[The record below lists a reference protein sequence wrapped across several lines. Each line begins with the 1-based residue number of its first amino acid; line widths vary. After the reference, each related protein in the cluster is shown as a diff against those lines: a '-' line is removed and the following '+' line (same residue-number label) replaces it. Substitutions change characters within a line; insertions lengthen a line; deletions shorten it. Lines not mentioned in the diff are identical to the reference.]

1 MLGNLLRLLLMHA
14 VVGSLVCRGGCR
26 PLTPSSLPCQV
37 SGAPKPDDSEPSVG
51 DPVLAGE
58 EGFLAELATAPI
70 RIRGIEEGL
79 EVGTDT
85 HVDVAVRHRR

>member
-1 MLGNLLRLLLMHA
+1 
-14 VVGSLVCRGGCR
+14 
-26 PLTPSSLPCQV
+26 
-37 SGAPKPDDSEPSVG
+37 VG